1 MALHFL
7 VKTKVKKEICS
18 AHKYKVI
25 ILTFAP
31 VNAKER
37 KLLKDTRIVKVA
49 INQHAEYLKP
59 DYRICTDYG
68 VIGNLLQN
76 YQQKIIT
83 TREWVPN
90 KRLIYAGQISF
101 KGSTIVS
108 CVEYIIQKGFKQI
121 LIVGDNTVHS
131 ESFQN
136 RINSELV
143 RILDENADIKIFQYR
158 KGNFYLPVKS
168 IKQFMKGV

>member
-1 MALHFL
+1 
-7 VKTKVKKEICS
+7 
-18 AHKYKVI
+18 
-25 ILTFAP
+25 LTFAP
-31 VNAKER
+31 VTPKER
-37 KLLKDTRIVKVA
+37 KLLIRTKILKFA

-76 YQQKIIT
+76 FSQRIIT

-90 KRLIYAGQISF
+90 KRLIYAGQINF

-108 CVEYIIQKGFKQI
+108 CVEYLISVGFKEI
-121 LIVGDNTVHS
+121 LIIGDNTVHS
-131 ESFQN
+131 ETFKN
-136 RINSELV
+136 RINAELLIIQQKYQNV
-143 RILDENADIKIFQYR
+143 KVYQYR

-168 IKQFMKGV
+168 VKHFIN

>member
-1 MALHFL
+1 L
-7 VKTKVKKEICS
+7 VQK
-18 AHKYKVI
+18 HKAI

-31 VNAKER
+31 VTPKER
-37 KLLKDTRIVKVA
+37 KLLIRTKILKFA

-76 YQQKIIT
+76 FSQRIIT

-90 KRLIYAGQISF
+90 KRLIYAGQINF

-108 CVEYIIQKGFKQI
+108 CVEYLISVGIKEI

-131 ESFQN
+131 EVFKN
-136 RINSELV
+136 RINAELLIIRQKNQNV
-143 RILDENADIKIFQYR
+143 KVYQYR

-168 IKQFMKGV
+168 VKHFIN